1 MTGVWVLLGVVLL
14 SVAVGVVLRL
24 RDGRFRPARH
34 HQSAREDAVD
44 ATAAI
49 PYGSG
54 PDGGLGA
61 EVAEVGAALGERAT
75 LLQFSTA
82 FCAPCRTT
90 RRVLAGV
97 AEMVPGVRHVEV
109 DAEAHLELV
118 RRLGVRRTPTVL
130 ILDADGR
137 EVRRAS
143 GAPPTRD
150 AVFATLDEIA
160 TPRQMRAD
168 DDSSG

>member
-1 MTGVWVLLGVVLL
+1 MLLGVVLL
-14 SVAVGVVLRL
+14 SVAVGVVMRL
-24 RDGRFRPARH
+24 RDGRFRPARRRPPAAVAEVGRTP
-34 HQSAREDAVD
+34 AREDAVD
-44 ATAAI
+44 VAV
-49 PYGSG
+49 PGGSV
-54 PDGGLGA
+54 PEGGLGA
-61 EVAEVGAALGERAT
+61 EVAAFGAALGERAT

-97 AEMVPGVRHVEV
+97 AEVVPGVRHVEV

-130 ILDADGR
+130 ILDAGGQ

-150 AVFATLDEIA
+150 AVFATLAEIA
-160 TPRQMRAD
+160 TP
-168 DDSSG
+168 GTK